1 MEELAGLVGL
11 LEWVQEEQ
19 VWYLGLVD
27 PVELEQ
33 EPLNLEKVCCKDIF
47 NRLSS
52 SAQNIMTHLV
62 CAQQVTVLVDLEFY
76 QVEVCK
82 KKKKKLQQGGDK
94 ICECCCC

>member
-33 EPLNLEKVCCKDIF
+33 EPLNLEKVCC
-47 NRLSS
+47 
-52 SAQNIMTHLV
+52 
-62 CAQQVTVLVDLEFY
+62 
-76 QVEVCK
+76 
-82 KKKKKLQQGGDK
+82 
-94 ICECCCC
+94 

>member
-33 EPLNLEKVCCKDIF
+33 EPLNLEKV
-47 NRLSS
+47 
-52 SAQNIMTHLV
+52 
-62 CAQQVTVLVDLEFY
+62 TVLVDLEFY
-76 QVEVCK
+76 QVEAYDTQ
-82 KKKKKLQQGGDK
+82 L
-94 ICECCCC
+94 ELE